1 MTEFNYLKGQ
11 LCSAVIIRRPIKG
24 SFPEPPTRDLHGLA
38 RDDTRHPAHSRG
50 GAVMK
55 LLFAIRNKVAAS
67 KSLKANAWYIW
78 Y

>member
-1 MTEFNYLKGQ
+1 
-11 LCSAVIIRRPIKG
+11 
-24 SFPEPPTRDLHGLA
+24 
-38 RDDTRHPAHSRG
+38 
-50 GAVMK
+50 MK